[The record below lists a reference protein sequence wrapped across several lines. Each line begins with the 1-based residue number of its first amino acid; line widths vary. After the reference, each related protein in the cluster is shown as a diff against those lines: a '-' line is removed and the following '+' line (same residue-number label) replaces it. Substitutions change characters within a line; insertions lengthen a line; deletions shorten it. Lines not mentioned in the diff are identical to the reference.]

1 MNKINAVCTKMLPPI
16 WGMSQK
22 GPDRVRIITGDAK
35 GISLKVPRSG
45 TRPSSDQLREA
56 LFGILHNLL
65 DCEGLAVLDL
75 YAGTGALGLEA
86 LSRGAG
92 SVTLVEKSAKAAAI
106 LKTNAATVSAAVTRA
121 RSGTEG
127 HDGGS
132 LSRVV
137 TSASLQFTRETTQRY
152 DLVFIDPPYELVEK
166 ELSALLELL
175 PPLLHPEA
183 IVVAELSSR
192 SALPTWPPQLDLL
205 DNRKYGDTRLLIFE
219 HSGDT
224 GVSHPA

>member
-1 MNKINAVCTKMLPPI
+1 M
-16 WGMSQK
+16 
-22 GPDRVRIITGDAK
+22 RIITGDAK
-35 GISLKVPRSG
+35 GIPLKVPRSG
-45 TRPSSDQLREA
+45 TRPSSDQLKES

-65 DCEGLAVLDL
+65 DFEGLTVLDL

-86 LSRGAG
+86 LSRGAE

-106 LKTNAATVSAAVTRA
+106 LKSNAATVGAAVTRA
-121 RSGTEG
+121 RCDEQD
-127 HDGGS
+127 HGGDS

-137 TSASLQFTRETTQRY
+137 TSASLQFAKENTQQY
-152 DLVFIDPPYELVEK
+152 NLVFIDPPYELVEK
-166 ELSALLELL
+166 ELSPLLELL
-175 PPLLHPEA
+175 PPLLRPDA

-219 HSGDT
+219 HNQD
-224 GVSHPA
+224 

>member
-1 MNKINAVCTKMLPPI
+1 M
-16 WGMSQK
+16 
-22 GPDRVRIITGDAK
+22 RIITGDAK
-35 GISLKVPRSG
+35 GIPLKVPRSG
-45 TRPSSDQLREA
+45 TRPSSDQLKES

-65 DCEGLAVLDL
+65 DFEGLTVLDF

-86 LSRGAG
+86 LSRGAE

-106 LKTNAATVSAAVTRA
+106 LKSNAATVGAAVTRA
-121 RSGTEG
+121 RRGEQDR
-127 HDGGS
+127 DGGS

-137 TSASLQFTRETTQRY
+137 TSASLQFAKENTQQY
-152 DLVFIDPPYELVEK
+152 NLVFIDPPYELVEK
-166 ELSALLELL
+166 ELSPLLELL
-175 PPLLHPEA
+175 PPLLRPDA

-192 SALPTWPPQLDLL
+192 SALPTWPPKLDLL